1 MVAHR
6 GMVRDKLKMLL
17 QKYFKPRGSLKQNE
31 RYTKELVPLDHLLA
45 QSGVLGFKIVNFF
58 VDLTRQ
64 LLYCS
69 S

>member
-17 QKYFKPRGSLKQNE
+17 QKYFKPQGSVCLRQNE
-31 RYTKELVPLDHLLA
+31 IYTKELDPRDHLLA

-58 VDLTRQ
+58 VDLTK
-64 LLYCS
+64 
-69 S
+69 